1 MRAER
6 LFSILGLVDPE
17 LIDEAMA
24 KNSAIRVRRAAVW
37 GRYGAIAACCVLV
50 CGALYWSVR
59 FMSMG
64 GGSDTAATTES
75 VAEDTADGAD
85 SGTAGGAEEGN
96 AAQAPTY
103 RVKW

>member
-37 GRYGAIAACCVLV
+37 GRY
-50 CGALYWSVR
+50 
-59 FMSMG
+59 
-64 GGSDTAATTES
+64 
-75 VAEDTADGAD
+75 
-85 SGTAGGAEEGN
+85 
-96 AAQAPTY
+96 
-103 RVKW
+103 

>member
-24 KNSAIRVRRAAVW
+24 KNSAIRRRHAAIW
-37 GRYGAIAACCVLV
+37 FRYGAIAACCCIIV

-85 SGTAGGAEEGN
+85 SGTAGGC
-96 AAQAPTY
+96 P
-103 RVKW
+103 